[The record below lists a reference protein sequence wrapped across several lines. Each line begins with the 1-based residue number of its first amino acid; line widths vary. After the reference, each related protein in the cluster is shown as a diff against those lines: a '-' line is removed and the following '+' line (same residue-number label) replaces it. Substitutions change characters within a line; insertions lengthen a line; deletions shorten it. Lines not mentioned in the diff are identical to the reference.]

1 MTLNCKLIP
10 EPKTLYMKFIEE
22 PRILSAKLNIENLVD
37 LEYYDGPYISIP
49 NKFAQ
54 TYPTSNKVMREDFV
68 VDEIQYAQVTNLA
81 GGLTTTIGG

>member
-1 MTLNCKLIP
+1 MKFSE

-22 PRILSAKLNIENLVD
+22 PRILNATLNIAGAVQ

-54 TYPTSNKVMREDFV
+54 TYPTANKVMREDFV
-68 VDEIQYAQVTNLA
+68 VDEIQYAQVTNIS

>member
-1 MTLNCKLIP
+1 MIH
-10 EPKTLYMKFIEE
+10 EPKTLYIKFIEE

-37 LEYYDGPYISIP
+37 LEYYDGPYISVP

-54 TYPTSNKVMREDFV
+54 TYPTANKVMREDFV
-68 VDEIQYAQVTNLA
+68 VDEIQYAQVTNIS

>member
-1 MTLNCKLIP
+1 MIP

-54 TYPTSNKVMREDFV
+54 TYPTANKVMREDFV
-68 VDEIQYAQVTNLA
+68 VDEIQYAQTTNLA

>member
-1 MTLNCKLIP
+1 MIP

-37 LEYYDGPYISIP
+37 LEYYDGPYISVP
-49 NKFAQ
+49 NKFVQ
-54 TYPTSNKVMREDFV
+54 TYPTANKVMREDFV

>member
-1 MTLNCKLIP
+1 MIP

-54 TYPTSNKVMREDFV
+54 TYSTANKVMREDFV
-68 VDEIQYAQVTNLA
+68 VDEIQYAQVMNLA

>member
-37 LEYYDGPYISIP
+37 LEYYDGPYISVP

-54 TYPTSNKVMREDFV
+54 TYQTANKVMREDFV
-68 VDEIQYAQVTNLA
+68 VDEIQYAQVTNLS

>member
-1 MTLNCKLIP
+1 MIP
-10 EPKTLYMKFIEE
+10 EPKTLYMKFTEE

-54 TYPTSNKVMREDFV
+54 TYPTANKVMREDFV

>member
-22 PRILSAKLNIENLVD
+22 PSILSAKLNFENLVD

-54 TYPTSNKVMREDFV
+54 TYPTANKVMREDFV
-68 VDEIQYAQVTNLA
+68 VDEIQYAQVTNIS

>member
-1 MTLNCKLIP
+1 MIP

-37 LEYYDGPYISIP
+37 LEYYGGPYISIP

-54 TYPTSNKVMREDFV
+54 TYPTANKVMREDFV

>member
-49 NKFAQ
+49 HKFAQ
-54 TYPTSNKVMREDFV
+54 TYPTANKVMREDFV
-68 VDEIQYAQVTNLA
+68 VDEIQYAQVTNIS